1 MKSWHARPTEV
12 ANLLNPAFCGYL
24 LMEYVKQY
32 EVETGTG
39 VPYELMFLLLPVVL
53 HKPTRECLPSSTR
66 THFPVWLQRHPE
78 IRIDFAN
85 RVKDLIEI
93 TKESIF
99 FLMKQGFLEVKEGRF
114 CFTKKR
120 YRRFVIDDE
129 IKELKDKSKFV
140 ARWYSGFNSTT
151 IFILWGICP

>member
-39 VPYELMFLLLPVVL
+39 VPFELMFLLLPVVL

-99 FLMKQGFLEVKEGRF
+99 FFF
-114 CFTKKR
+114 
-120 YRRFVIDDE
+120 
-129 IKELKDKSKFV
+129 
-140 ARWYSGFNSTT
+140 
-151 IFILWGICP
+151 